1 MLQLLLLAAASNAL
15 VAPARSLAGRQS
27 VKVGAWGPDWPLKP
41 ESTCI
46 HGGWAPDPATTAR
59 AVPVYRTG
67 PYQFESTEK
76 AAKLFALA
84 ELGNIYS
91 RLMNPTNDVVEK
103 RMSLLEGAPELGG
116 LAVASGTNAAFYSVI
131 NLAQVGDN
139 SRRAT
144 CTAARTRS
152 SRTSCPRSA
161 SPSNSSTRTIPRRS
175 PPPPTT
181 RRARSS
187 RRRFQTR
194 R

>member
-1 MLQLLLLAAASNAL
+1 MACRPGAAAA
-15 VAPARSLAGRQS
+15 QS
-27 VKVGAWGPDWPLKP
+27 
-41 ESTCI
+41 
-46 HGGWAPDPATTAR
+46 GGSRRREERGSGDR
-59 AVPVYRTG
+59 YRTG

-139 SRRAT
+139 IVSARNLYGGTHVRRAEYFFDKSRRCRGGDVDVT
-144 CTAARTRS
+144 WR
-152 SRTSCPRSA
+152 
-161 SPSNSSTRTIPRRS
+161 
-175 PPPPTT
+175 
-181 RRARSS
+181 
-187 RRRFQTR
+187 
-194 R
+194 